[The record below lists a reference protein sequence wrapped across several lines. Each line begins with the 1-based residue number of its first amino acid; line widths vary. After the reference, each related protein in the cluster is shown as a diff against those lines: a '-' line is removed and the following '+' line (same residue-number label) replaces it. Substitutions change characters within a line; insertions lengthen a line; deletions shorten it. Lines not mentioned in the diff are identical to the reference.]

1 MLFRK
6 IYFSPRTCFL
16 KLHVIRKKCELYVVN
31 WIKTRFFVCNI
42 FFKICSIK
50 FIFSS
55 KSCLLENFFSSKSS
69 FLKKYFFLKNW
80 RVVKFLIQN
89 LTRCKKLDSRSG
101 KMKNFYFKIMLF
113 AKFFSFR
120 IMLSRKNFTFK
131 IMLFRNFFFFK
142 ILHFEIARNTQKMR
156 ILRGKLNQNVIFCA
170 QHFFQNL
177 LLKLIFFFKIVLL
190 RKNFFFKVMLSE
202 SMYFFEK
209 VTRREDIN
217 SKSDAL

>member
-113 AKFFSFR
+113 
-120 IMLSRKNFTFK
+120 RK
-131 IMLFRNFFFFK
+131 FFFFK
-142 ILHFEIARNTQKMR
+142 ILHFEIARNTQKML

-202 SMYFFEK
+202 SIFSFEK
-209 VTRREDIN
+209 VTRREIFN